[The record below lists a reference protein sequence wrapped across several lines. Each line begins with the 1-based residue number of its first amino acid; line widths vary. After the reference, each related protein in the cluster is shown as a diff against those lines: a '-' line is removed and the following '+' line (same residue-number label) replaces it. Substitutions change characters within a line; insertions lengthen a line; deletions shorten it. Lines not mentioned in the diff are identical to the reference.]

1 MGALHRT
8 SSQLCGRQP
17 TLISSMVQVR
27 GLGGDWRGGMRDLT
41 IREVTLPTYDCPPV
55 VVQGVLGVRDDQV

>member
-1 MGALHRT
+1 
-8 SSQLCGRQP
+8 
-17 TLISSMVQVR
+17 
-27 GLGGDWRGGMRDLT
+27 MRDLT